1 MSKDGIHRSSFNEE
15 DFCEMAFHS
24 SGYFSDLKDFLDTI
38 DQGQGTDLSHSWKG
52 GEGFSLN
59 VCLYF

>member
-38 DQGQGTDLSHSWKG
+38 DQGQGTDLSHS
-52 GEGFSLN
+52 
-59 VCLYF
+59 